1 MSFLRLLCM
10 LFAILGMSSSQASE
24 HAATAV
30 DQQANKQAD
39 KQQNWQA
46 ARSKPQLGV
55 TTAFDKQGVLW
66 RARVD
71 YGQIR
76 LSQST
81 NSAKTFS
88 DEIIVNAEAETIS
101 AEGENRP
108 KIAFGKHDEIYI
120 SWTRSLDQPYSGE
133 VRFARSVDGGKHFS
147 IPVTVNDN
155 RDIISHRFEAM
166 GVDAQGD
173 LHLAWL
179 DKRDQSAAKTKGE
192 NYAGSAV
199 YYAVSKDA
207 GQTFSTNRKLA
218 DNSCECCRVAM
229 DFDADSTPVIFWRHI
244 YGRNV
249 RDHALLRLDKKS
261 QPVRVSYDH
270 WEIAACPHHGGA
282 ISIDTNNNYHLTW
295 FNNGPERH
303 GLFYAHSTNQGKT
316 FSTAINVGNY
326 DAQAAHPFV
335 LAIKQNVYLVWK
347 EFDGKQSSIRLMRSS
362 DQGNTWQPAKTLS
375 TTDGASDH
383 PLLISD
389 GQTAW
394 LSWNTAKTGL
404 VFLALESG
412 QNP

>member
-1 MSFLRLLCM
+1 MPFFRSLLM
-10 LFAILGMSSSQASE
+10 LLTMLGMSTPWASE

-30 DQQANKQAD
+30 DQQASKSSD
-39 KQQNWQA
+39 KQKNWQA
-46 ARSKPQLGV
+46 ARTKTQSGV

-71 YGQIR
+71 NGQIVLNR
-76 LSQST
+76 SIDF
-81 NSAKTFS
+81 AKSFS
-88 DEIIVNAEAETIS
+88 NDMIVNTEPETVS

-133 VRFARSVDGGKHFS
+133 VRFARSLDGGKHFS
-147 IPVTVNDN
+147 APMAVNDN
-155 RDIISHRFEAM
+155 HEVISHRFEAM
-166 GVDAQGD
+166 GVDAQGNI
-173 LHLAWL
+173 HLVWL
-179 DKRDQSAAKTKGE
+179 DKRDQSAAKVKSE
-192 NYAGSAV
+192 NYAGSAL

-207 GQTFSTNRKLA
+207 GQTFSTNRKLV

-229 DFDADSTPVIFWRHI
+229 DFDSDSTPVIFWRHI

-249 RDHALLRLDKKS
+249 RDHALLRLDEQS

-282 ISIDTNNNYHLTW
+282 ISIDTHNTYHLTW

-303 GLFYAHSTNQGKT
+303 GLFYAHSNDQGKK
-316 FSTAINVGNY
+316 FSTAVKIGNY

-335 LAIKQNVYLVWK
+335 LAIKKNVYLVWK
-347 EFDGKQSSIRLMRSS
+347 EFDGKQSLIQLMRST
-362 DQGNTWQPAKTLS
+362 DQGNNWQPVKTLA
-375 TTDGASDH
+375 TTDAASDH
-383 PLLISD
+383 PLLISN

-394 LSWNTAKTGL
+394 LSWSTANQGL
-404 VFLALESG
+404 VFMALNKAE
-412 QNP
+412 

>member
-1 MSFLRLLCM
+1 MPFFRSLLM
-10 LFAILGMSSSQASE
+10 LLTMLGMSSSWASE

-30 DQQANKQAD
+30 DQQTNKQAD

-46 ARSKPQLGV
+46 ARSKSQLGV
-55 TTAFDKQGVLW
+55 TTTFNKQGVLW

-71 YGQIR
+71 NGQIR
-76 LSQST
+76 LSHST
-81 NSAKTFS
+81 DSAKTFS

-108 KIAFGKHDEIYI
+108 KIAFGNHDEIYI
-120 SWTRSLDQPYSGE
+120 SWTRSLDQPYSGN
-133 VRFARSVDGGKHFS
+133 VRFARSVDSGKHFS
-147 IPVTVNDN
+147 APVTVNDN

-166 GVDAQGD
+166 GVDVQGD
-173 LHLAWL
+173 IHLAWL
-179 DKRDQSAAKTKGE
+179 DKRDQSSAKVKGE

-199 YYAVSKDA
+199 YYAVSKNA
-207 GQTFSTNRKLA
+207 GQTFSTNRKLV

-229 DFDADSTPVIFWRHI
+229 DFDADGSPVIFWRHI

-249 RDHALLRLDKKS
+249 RDHALLKLDGKS

-282 ISIDTNNNYHLTW
+282 ISIDTHNNYHLTW
-295 FNNGPERH
+295 FNNGPEGH
-303 GLFYAHSTNQGKT
+303 GLFYAHSTDQGKT

-347 EFDGKQSSIRLMRSS
+347 EFDGKQSSIQLMRSS

-375 TTDGASDH
+375 TTDAASDH

-394 LSWNTAKTGL
+394 LSWNTAKQGL
-404 VFLALESG
+404 IFMAIGSG
-412 QNP
+412 DK